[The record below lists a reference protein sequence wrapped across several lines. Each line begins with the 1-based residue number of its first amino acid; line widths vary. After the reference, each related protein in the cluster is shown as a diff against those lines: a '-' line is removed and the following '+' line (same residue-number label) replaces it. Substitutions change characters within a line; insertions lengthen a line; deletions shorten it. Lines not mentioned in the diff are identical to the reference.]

1 MQSDCAVIVTRQQI
15 PSLYTFT
22 VPLACKVKKT
32 VKMPYTVCPLFI
44 IKISSRMQTTVP
56 YRKIIVHVP
65 SEIYFTHAVVYIT
78 FDSVHFNLDEP
89 AEPPSIMFIVYLPEK
104 FSLLSMA
111 ACLSLVKTAI
121 LFANKKTK
129 ILSCLNKIINK
140 MLTFKKDRRCAQ
152 NRVGDPWQFSG
163 ILTAYRSDLN
173 LVESVKNRCLFF
185 FYK

>member
-89 AEPPSIMFIVYLPEK
+89 AEPPSIMFTFLRSSHSCQWLLVYLWSK
-104 FSLLSMA
+104 QRYSLP
-111 ACLSLVKTAI
+111 T
-121 LFANKKTK
+121 KKLK
-129 ILSCLNKIINK
+129 YFHVLIKSSIKC
-140 MLTFKKDRRCAQ
+140 
-152 NRVGDPWQFSG
+152 
-163 ILTAYRSDLN
+163 
-173 LVESVKNRCLFF
+173 
-185 FYK
+185 

>member
-1 MQSDCAVIVTRQQI
+1 MCCYSNSSTDTLSIHVYSSTCMQSQEDGKDAIHCVSFVH
-15 PSLYTFT
+15 
-22 VPLACKVKKT
+22 
-32 VKMPYTVCPLFI
+32 
-44 IKISSRMQTTVP
+44 KISSRMQTTVP

-89 AEPPSIMFIVYLPEK
+89 AEPPSIMFTFLRSSHSCQWLLVYLWSK
-104 FSLLSMA
+104 QRYS
-111 ACLSLVKTAI
+111 CQQ
-121 LFANKKTK
+121 KKTK

>member
-1 MQSDCAVIVTRQQI
+1 MQFDCAVIVTRQQT

-22 VPLACKVKKT
+22 VPLASMQSQEDGKDAIHCVSF
-32 VKMPYTVCPLFI
+32 VH
-44 IKISSRMQTTVP
+44 KISSRMQTTVP

-89 AEPPSIMFIVYLPEK
+89 AEPPSIMFTFLR
-104 FSLLSMA
+104 SSHS
-111 ACLSLVKTAI
+111 CLSLVKTAI

-163 ILTAYRSDLN
+163 ILTSYRSNLN
-173 LVESVKNRCLFF
+173 LVGSVKNRCLLF

>member
-1 MQSDCAVIVTRQQI
+1 MQSQEDGKDAIHCVSFVH
-15 PSLYTFT
+15 
-22 VPLACKVKKT
+22 
-32 VKMPYTVCPLFI
+32 
-44 IKISSRMQTTVP
+44 KISPRMQTTVS

-89 AEPPSIMFIVYLPEK
+89 AEPPSIMFTFLRSSHSCQWLLVYLWSK
-104 FSLLSMA
+104 QRYS
-111 ACLSLVKTAI
+111 CQQ
-121 LFANKKTK
+121 KKTK

>member
-1 MQSDCAVIVTRQQI
+1 MQSDCAVIVTRKQT

-22 VPLACKVKKT
+22 VPLASMQSQEDGKDAIHCVSF
-32 VKMPYTVCPLFI
+32 VH
-44 IKISSRMQTTVP
+44 KISSRMQTTVP

-121 LFANKKTK
+121 LLPTKKTK

-140 MLTFKKDRRCAQ
+140 MLTFKKDRRCTQ